1 MRRADSGAVFR
12 GLSVNDNT
20 MARPD
25 YSNERPVAH
34 YHVTASEAPPTT
46 YAGRNFR
53 RGGPHGGRRDG
64 IISND
69 KTGGAL
75 MNIVILFVLTAGV
88 VAAAAFLLYL
98 WERDRTR
105 RHGWRKVPRTIKERN
120 VTSKRIA
127 S

>member
-1 MRRADSGAVFR
+1 MS
-12 GLSVNDNT
+12 LNDNT
-20 MARPD
+20 MARLD

-34 YHVTASEAPPTT
+34 YHITASEVPPTT
-46 YAGRNFR
+46 YAGRNLR
-53 RGGPHGGRRDG
+53 RAGPHGCRRDG
-64 IISND
+64 TFSND

-75 MNIVILFVLTAGV
+75 MNVVILFVLTAGV

-98 WERDRTR
+98 WERGRTR

>member
-1 MRRADSGAVFR
+1 
-12 GLSVNDNT
+12 

-46 YAGRNFR
+46 YAGRNLR
-53 RGGPHGGRRDG
+53 RGGPDRCRRAG
-64 IISND
+64 TFSND

-75 MNIVILFVLTAGV
+75 LNVVILFVLTAGV
-88 VAAAAFLLYL
+88 VAGAAFLLYL
-98 WERDRTR
+98 WERGRTR
-105 RHGWRKVPRTIKERN
+105 RHGWRKMPRTIKEHN